1 MHDVAPGAA
10 RDPPG
15 ERETQARAAEAH
27 TGLEDAVG
35 DPRVHPGTVVDHE
48 QLDELAG
55 GARRHRDVVADPQGV
70 VDHRGDRAE
79 DDRRPVGEDES
90 GRKVDSQ
97 TGGLREPAHKGGRQL
112 GPAGGL
118 SRLGGVAPG
127 DVDVRTIT
135 LQAGTTYQLTA
146 SGTAMSFTLH
156 APDGTT
162 ILASGGT
169 PATFT
174 PTQTGAHYVAVQ
186 ALGTLTGNYML
197 MVGP

>member
-1 MHDVAPGAA
+1 MTAPGGQIGTYWIKAEDLGTDDCGDTVAA
-10 RDPPG
+10 
-15 ERETQARAAEAH
+15 
-27 TGLEDAVG
+27 
-35 DPRVHPGTVVDHE
+35 
-48 QLDELAG
+48 AG
-55 GARRHRDVVADPQGV
+55 GMV
-70 VDHRGDRAE
+70 
-79 DDRRPVGEDES
+79 
-90 GRKVDSQ
+90 
-97 TGGLREPAHKGGRQL
+97 TGIAVNGAFET
-112 GPAGGL
+112 
-118 SRLGGVAPG
+118 PG

-146 SGTAMSFTLH
+146 SGTAMSFTLY